1 LIRAADGGAV
11 KQAVDDRRV
20 LTAPWLSSV
29 FVTALSFVLVDLR
42 EVDA

>member
-1 LIRAADGGAV
+1 LIPAADGGAV

-20 LTAPWLSSV
+20 LTALWLSV